1 MNIQLIEI
9 EKKKNELFFNVI
21 DRDINTQ
28 IGILFTID
36 NHIAYE
42 IYPEFR
48 GQGAA
53 TDALKIITKKI
64 NKPVLEISIDNIA
77 SKKVALKAGYTLVKK
92 TASFEFYGY
101 SDDDT
106 KIR

>member
-1 MNIQLIEI
+1 MNIELVEVD
-9 EKKKNELFFNVI
+9 KNKNELFFNVM
-21 DRDINTQ
+21 DTSINTQ

-64 NKPVLEISIDNIA
+64 NKPVLEISVNNTA
-77 SKKVALKAGYTLVKK
+77 SKKVALKAGYTLVRE
-92 TASFEFYGY
+92 TASFEFYEY
-101 SDDDT
+101 SDDNT